1 MTERTMYGLGAV
13 VKEYV
18 FLFLGGIVLSSFL
31 FLILDV
37 QLGKKRKN
45 QFIAKDK
52 V

>member
-1 MTERTMYGLGAV
+1 MMTERTMYGLG
-13 VKEYV
+13 KWSRSIY
-18 FLFLGGIVLSSFL
+18 LFLGGIVLSSL

>member
-18 FLFLGGIVLSSFL
+18 FLFLGGIVLSFL